1 MGAYGQAVQAS
12 ASSEIDAV
20 GNGIDSEVGRLSGR
34 GEPANMMKFHCDRC
48 GDEAK
53 SAGVVGITINGNTTT
68 LELCRGCLNDIER
81 TLSNVPA
88 REAPRS

>member
-1 MGAYGQAVQAS
+1 
-12 ASSEIDAV
+12 
-20 GNGIDSEVGRLSGR
+20 
-34 GEPANMMKFHCDRC
+34 MMKFHCDRC